1 MKGKNIV
8 KLFLSKNEIGT
19 LLPLII
25 MAIVVGSINK
35 NFFSLGNVIDILR
48 TMSFTFIVAAPL
60 TFLLVAADM
69 DLSIGAVT
77 SLGGVVVAFALKAGL
92 PASVAILIALGAGA
106 AAGFIKAFIIVY
118 GALPAFI
125 VTLGLQYVFNGII
138 SITTQGMPISGFP
151 DSFKVLGQARLFG
164 MVHYTILFAVALGV
178 VFYVVLTKTKFGR
191 SVFAV
196 GGNVETAYL
205 AGICVKRVQI
215 TIHVMVS
222 VFAALAGILM
232 TSRFAIAQA
241 NAGSGTELTIMAAVI
256 IGGTSLFGGVGTVVG
271 SAIGCILLVVISNG
285 LILMRIPSFW
295 QNLIYGLILLIS
307 IAIDKYRQKINQ
319 AGL

>member
-8 KLFLSKNEIGT
+8 KVLLSKNEIGT

-25 MAIVVGSINK
+25 MSIVVGTVNK
-35 NFFSLGNVIDILR
+35 SFLSVGNLIDILR

-60 TFLLVAADM
+60 TFLLIAADM

-77 SLGGVVVAFALKAGL
+77 SLGGIVAAFAIKAGL
-92 PASVAILIALGAGA
+92 PVPVAILIALGAGA
-106 AAGFIKAFIIVY
+106 LAGLVKALIIVY

-151 DSFKVLGQARLFG
+151 DSFKVLGQLRLFG
-164 MVHYTILFAVALGV
+164 RVHFTILFAVILGIIFHV
-178 VFYVVLTKTKFGR
+178 ILTKTKFGR

-196 GGNVETAYL
+196 GGNVETAKL
-205 AGICVKRVQI
+205 AGINVKRVQI
-215 TIHVMVS
+215 TIHIMVS
-222 VFAALAGILM
+222 VFAALAGVLM
-232 TSRFAIAQA
+232 ASRFASAQA

-256 IGGTSLFGGVGTVVG
+256 IGGTSLFGGSGTVIG
-271 SAIGCILLVVISNG
+271 SAIGCVLLVVISNG

>member
-1 MKGKNIV
+1 MKGKNMV
-8 KLFLSKNEIGT
+8 KFLLGKNEIGT
-19 LLPLII
+19 LLPLVI
-25 MAIVVGSINK
+25 MAMVVGSINS
-35 NFFSLGNVIDILR
+35 NFLSVGNIIDILR
-48 TMSFTFIVAAPL
+48 TTSFTFIVAAPL
-60 TFLLVAADM
+60 TFLLIAADM

-77 SLGGVVVAFALKAGL
+77 SLGGIVAAFSLKAGL
-92 PASVAILIALGAGA
+92 PVPGAILLALGAGA
-106 AAGFIKAFIIVY
+106 AAGLIKAFIIVY

-138 SITTQGMPISGFP
+138 SITTQGMPISGFS
-151 DSFKVLGQARLFG
+151 DSFKILGQARLFG
-164 MVHYTILFAVALGV
+164 VIHYTILFAVVLGI
-178 VFYVVLTKTKFGR
+178 VFYVLLNKTKFGR

-205 AGICVKRVQI
+205 AGINVKRVQI

-222 VFAALAGILM
+222 VFSALAGVLM
-232 TSRFAIAQA
+232 ASRFASAQA
-241 NAGSGTELTIMAAVI
+241 NAGSGTELIIMAAGI

-271 SAIGCILLVVISNG
+271 SAIGCVLLVVISNG

-295 QNLIYGLILLIS
+295 QNLIYGMILLIS

-319 AGL
+319 AGQ

>member
-1 MKGKNIV
+1 MKVKNIG
-8 KLFLSKNEIGT
+8 KFLLSKNEIGT

-25 MAIVVGSINK
+25 MAIVVGSVNK
-35 NFFSLGNVIDILR
+35 NFLSPGNLIDILR
-48 TMSFTFIVAAPL
+48 TTSFTFLVAAPL
-60 TFLLVAADM
+60 TFLLISADM

-77 SLGGVVVAFALKAGL
+77 SLGGVVVAFGLKAGL
-92 PASVAILIALGAGA
+92 PVPVAILIALGAGA
-106 AAGFIKAFIIVY
+106 CAGAIKAVIIVY

-138 SITTQGMPISGFP
+138 FITTQGMPISGFP

-164 MVHYTILFAVALGV
+164 VIHYTIIFALIVGII
-178 VFYVVLTKTKFGR
+178 FYILLTKTKFGR
-191 SVFAV
+191 AVFAV

-205 AGICVKRVQI
+205 AGINVKRIQI
-215 TIHVMVS
+215 GIHIMVS
-222 VFAALAGILM
+222 VFSALAGILM
-232 TSRFAIAQA
+232 ASRFASAQA

-256 IGGTSLFGGVGTVVG
+256 IGGTSLFGGSGTIIG
-271 SAIGCILLVVISNG
+271 SAIGCVLLVVISNG

-307 IAIDKYRQKINQ
+307 ISIDKYRQKVNQ
-319 AGL
+319 SGK

>member
-1 MKGKNIV
+1 MKAKNIA
-8 KLFLSKNEIGT
+8 KLLLSKNEIGT

-25 MAIVVGSINK
+25 MAIVVGSVNK
-35 NFFSLGNVIDILR
+35 NFFSIGNLIDILR
-48 TMSFTFIVAAPL
+48 TTSFSFLVAAPL
-60 TFLLVAADM
+60 TFLLIAADM

-92 PASVAILIALGAGA
+92 PIPLSILIALAAGA
-106 AAGFIKAFIIVY
+106 VAGIIKASIIVY

-125 VTLGLQYVFNGII
+125 VTLGLQYAFNGLIA
-138 SITTQGMPISGFP
+138 ITTQGMPISGFP
-151 DSFKVLGQARLFG
+151 DAFKLLGQARLFG
-164 MVHYTILFAVALGV
+164 LVHYTIIFALVLGII
-178 VFYVVLTKTKFGR
+178 FYIMLTKTKFGR

-205 AGICVKRVQI
+205 AGISVKKIQVG
-215 TIHVMVS
+215 IHIMVS

-232 TSRFAIAQA
+232 ASRFASAQA

-256 IGGTSLFGGVGTVVG
+256 IGGTSLFGGSGTIVG
-271 SAIGCILLVVISNG
+271 SAIGCVLLVVISNG

-307 IAIDKYRQKINQ
+307 ISIDKYRQKVNQ
-319 AGL
+319 SGK